1 MDMAIANTPSPA
13 HVRSGRTVRR
23 TGPAAVAVTSAFAG
37 GALLT
42 QTVIVPGW
50 QAMSPA
56 AALRTFAVQGPV
68 TGATVFPF
76 EVASIVMLSVT
87 AYSSLRSRRRGRL
100 AWVLATV
107 SMVATFLLL
116 PIYFVHTNLALLDP
130 SFPLQAVPAE
140 LTAWYRWDWARAG
153 FGTVAAVLAG
163 IALTRDRAG
172 QQRAPRPD
180 IYPHSGSET

>member
-1 MDMAIANTPSPA
+1 MSPA
-13 HVRSGRTVRR
+13 YARSGRTVRSI
-23 TGPAAVAVTSAFAG
+23 GPAAVAVTSAFAG

-56 AALRTFAVQGPV
+56 AALHAFTVQGPV

-76 EVASIVMLSVT
+76 ELASILMLAIT
-87 AYSSLRSRRRGRL
+87 TRSSLRSRRRGRL

-107 SMVATFLLL
+107 GMVATFLLL
-116 PIYFVHTNLALLDP
+116 PYFVRTNLALLDP
-130 SFPLQAVPAE
+130 AFPLQAVHAE
-140 LTAWYRWDWARAG
+140 LSAWYRWDWVRAG
-153 FGTVAAVLAG
+153 FGTASAVLAA

-172 QQRAPRPD
+172 EAEQ
-180 IYPHSGSET
+180 SL